1 MQREQRYVCG
11 GNFFWQ
17 SVLQSP
23 IPGVPLSWSRLQELI
38 SSQYS
43 GGPSSYQGMI
53 TLKAGRDDDPMTMCG
68 GLLRLSPEELSRAF
82 VVAISQDINSG
93 ADEERLQLWLKHA
106 RSCCVVFVE
115 PQGVEGAYWEAFNL
129 REHIVASNA
138 LVQRTAVQRAV
149 ELHQFKGMRA
159 KDAGMQTHE
168 TIAAAYKSRAK
179 MGSSDEKVDVSYV
192 RSLLAVYDK
201 FCEVPKLMELI
212 SELENIYGLKSCL
225 NSVSKLVK
233 LAEKAESEDM
243 RIYCVEFLVDQIKAG
258 NITNASVT
266 REFLTGTGVKK
277 DSRHPF
283 VQLCHFRVRLK
294 KHILGLELPRNKFPP
309 QDIRKLEQAFA
320 TIGNFRLM
328 VEPLEGV
335 ADTQWI
341 GGMQQSSS
349 LALRILQDPHG
360 LFKPLRV
367 SLQPER

>member
-1 MQREQRYVCG
+1 
-11 GNFFWQ
+11 
-17 SVLQSP
+17 
-23 IPGVPLSWSRLQELI
+23 
-38 SSQYS
+38 
-43 GGPSSYQGMI
+43 
-53 TLKAGRDDDPMTMCG
+53 
-68 GLLRLSPEELSRAF
+68 
-82 VVAISQDINSG
+82 
-93 ADEERLQLWLKHA
+93 
-106 RSCCVVFVE
+106 
-115 PQGVEGAYWEAFNL
+115 
-129 REHIVASNA
+129 
-138 LVQRTAVQRAV
+138 
-149 ELHQFKGMRA
+149 
-159 KDAGMQTHE
+159 
-168 TIAAAYKSRAK
+168 

-201 FCEVPKLMELI
+201 FCKVPKLMELI

-277 DSRHPF
+277 DSRYPF